1 MKHLFGALLGGVTAA
16 AFAHRMLSGTTS
28 RLVIDVGSSEE
39 FSTEHIPGARSLPLE
54 QLEQQVASTIP
65 DPATPLTLYC
75 RTGEKARLAAER
87 LRSLGYT
94 HIESVSGMREAMQ
107 KLHQLL

>member
-16 AFAHRMLSGTTS
+16 AFAHRLLNSSS
-28 RLVIDVGSSEE
+28 RLVIDVSSSEE
-39 FSTEHIPGARSLPLE
+39 FHAEHIPGARSLPLE
-54 QLEQQVASTIP
+54 QLEQQAASTIP
-65 DPATPLTLYC
+65 TPETPFTLYC
-75 RTGEKARLAAER
+75 RTGERAKLAAAR

-94 HIESVSGMREAMQ
+94 HIESVSGMHEAMQ

>member
-16 AFAHRMLSGTTS
+16 AFAQRLLSGSS
-28 RLVIDVGSSEE
+28 RLVIDVSSSEE
-39 FSTEHIPGARSLPLE
+39 FSAEHIPGARSLPLE
-54 QLEQQVASTIP
+54 QLEQQARNTIP
-65 DPATPLTLYC
+65 DPATPLALYC
-75 RTGEKARLAAER
+75 RTGERARLAAAR

-94 HIESVSGMREAMQ
+94 HIESIGGMREAMQ